1 MKHLAISCENFADL
15 IRHGCYYADKT
26 EHIRAV
32 IEDKSRVLVLTR
44 PRRFGKTLFMDT
56 LKSFLQ
62 VDFENPGAT
71 DKHEKLFAGLCI
83 LKHSDF
89 CRQFMGQY
97 PVLILSLKD
106 AYGDTFEAAHKAF
119 TQTLRCQVQQLAF
132 LADSPQLLPE
142 EAALFRRY
150 LTSDRLE
157 DAHAILGNL
166 VRFVAKHFGRPVVLL
181 IDEYDVPLAKAAKY
195 GYLPTMTTFMKSIMD
210 EVLRNNPDY
219 LRKVVI
225 TGCLPVTESGLFNGI
240 SDLSVSAVT
249 AQDVTFATTVGFTA
263 SDVTAL
269 LAHYGLSLRWS
280 EVELFY
286 GAYSFAQNSI
296 YCPWDVLNFAAK
308 ALSSGTPGTYAPK
321 GFWVNTSGNSVV
333 LDFIRQ
339 LSTEDADRLQAL
351 IKGAPVSVEC
361 KSALSYANLPP
372 SDSAMFWSLLLHTG
386 YLTEAAPSP
395 GVGSYIVRFPNQEIR
410 ELVASCVQHHF
421 SKANP
426 FFVESARAF
435 IDATLTGDG
444 VGMERILRPLADTYV
459 SVENQPSGRPLPRGL
474 LWNLLESAPLLVKG
488 LCTAV
493 PRGSSVEDFLFTNG
507 TGSHRVGVVI
517 RITSVRQ
524 AETVT
529 ENTET
534 LYAPYFVRLRCGRQV
549 FYRMT
554 VQGRQFAIAEEP
566 AAG

>member
-1 MKHLAISCENFADL
+1 MKHLAIGCENFASLVQND
-15 IRHGCYYADKT
+15 CYYVDKT
-26 EHIRAV
+26 EYIRAV
-32 IEDKSRVLVLTR
+32 IEDKSRVLALTR

-71 DKHEKLFAGLCI
+71 DKHEKLFAGLSI

-89 CRQFMGQY
+89 CCKFMGQC

-106 AYGDTFEAAHKAF
+106 TYGDTFEAAYDAF
-119 TQTLRCQVQQLAF
+119 IQTLKYQTQQLAF

-166 VRFVAKHFGRPVVLL
+166 VRFVAKYFGRPVVLL
-181 IDEYDVPLAKAAKY
+181 IDEYDVPLAKTAQY
-195 GYLPTMTTFMKSIMD
+195 GYLTPMTTFMTTVMD

-219 LRKVVI
+219 LMKVVL
-225 TGCLPVTESGLFNGI
+225 TGCLPVTQSGLFSDI
-240 SDLSVSAVT
+240 PDLSASAVT
-249 AQDVTFATTVGFTA
+249 TQDVTFATTVGFTA

-280 EVELFY
+280 EVERFY
-286 GAYSFAQNSI
+286 GAYSFAQNPI

-308 ALSSGTPGTYAPK
+308 APSSGTPETYTPK
-321 GFWVNTSGNSVV
+321 GFWVDTSGNSVV

-351 IKGAPVSVEC
+351 INGAPVSVEC

-372 SDSAMFWSLLLHTG
+372 SDSAMFWFLLLHTG
-386 YLTEAAPSP
+386 YLTEAPSP
-395 GVGSYIVRFPNQEIR
+395 GVGSHIVRFPNQEIR

-421 SKANP
+421 SKTNP

-529 ENTET
+529 ENTKT